1 MCSIFFCVC
10 VYMLITG
17 LLHIY
22 LLVLWADYTHM
33 LLLLLHNNPISK
45 GTLIAFETTTI
56 FLVYNNSIFIIK
68 LFIKQSSLLIRL
80 RKLKITHTGK
90 IVEEKIYLKFLLTWN
105 FFYYLNLFT
114 RNAAWIICDSHEVTK
129 SKIKVARF
137 LLSRYLL
144 SAV

>member
-1 MCSIFFCVC
+1 MCSIFFLRMCL
-10 VYMLITG
+10 YAYYRTTT
-17 LLHIY
+17 HIY

-45 GTLIAFETTTI
+45 GTLIAFATTTI

-105 FFYYLNLFT
+105 FFLLFKFV
-114 RNAAWIICDSHEVTK
+114 HEKRGVNHL
-129 SKIKVARF
+129 R
-137 LLSRYLL
+137 LSR
-144 SAV
+144 SD